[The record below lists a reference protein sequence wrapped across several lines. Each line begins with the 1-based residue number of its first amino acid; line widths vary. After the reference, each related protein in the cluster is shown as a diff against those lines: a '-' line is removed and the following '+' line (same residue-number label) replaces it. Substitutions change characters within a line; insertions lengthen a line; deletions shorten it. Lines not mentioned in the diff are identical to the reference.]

1 MPTLPNEQL
10 SALQAANLGLLV
22 DLTNKTIAAFE
33 KLAELNLQTI
43 RASVAETQDNIQ
55 KAFAAKDMQE
65 LLALQA
71 SLWQPATEKVQ
82 AYHRQWVEITSAA
95 RTEFAKVADAQ
106 YEANKRRMQDVIDS
120 ATKSAPAGS
129 EAAVAAWQSALS
141 ATTTL
146 CDTMQQTTKQAIEV
160 AESNLDI
167 AAAAASN
174 AARQATA
181 QAARAGKR

>member
-10 SALQAANLGLLV
+10 SALQAANLDLLFG
-22 DLTNKTIAAFE
+22 LTNKTIAAFE

-43 RASVAETQDNIQ
+43 KATVAETQDNIQ
-55 KAFAAKDMQE
+55 RAFDAKDIQE

-71 SLWQPATEKVQ
+71 SLWQPATEKAQ
-82 AYHRQWVEITSAA
+82 AYRRQWVEITSATRA
-95 RTEFAKVADAQ
+95 EFAKVAEAQ

-129 EAAVAAWQSALS
+129 EAAVAAWQSAVS

-146 CDTMQQTTKQAIEV
+146 CDTVQQTTKQAIEV

-167 AAAAASN
+167 AATAA
-174 AARQATA
+174 
-181 QAARAGKR
+181 